1 MVVITLPKYPRSG
14 FTIIELLVVMAIV
27 ALLGSVVTPKFIRH
41 LDVSKETVLRQNLY
55 VTRDAIDKYYAD
67 TGKYPAS
74 LQALVDSKY
83 LRRVPEDPI
92 TSRSNDWILIAP
104 SGVSGAIYD
113 LRSGAAGA
121 STDGSLYAT
130 W

>member
-27 ALLGSVVTPKFIRH
+27 ALLASVVTPKFIRH

-83 LRRVPEDPI
+83 LRRIPEDPI
-92 TSRSNDWILIAP
+92 ASRANDWILVAP
-104 SGVSGAIYD
+104 IGGSSAIYD